1 MKIQNIVLHNYRNY
15 RELLLPL
22 GQNINIFTGFN
33 AQGKTNIIEAVHFAS
48 IGISHRTRNESDLIL
63 WKSNDA
69 NINIEFSRMNISSRL
84 KITLKKNTR
93 KQIELNGENIKQ
105 RELPGVLT
113 MILFSPEDLL
123 LIKGSPLLRRRF
135 LDIELSQV
143 SLVYYNELVQ
153 YNKILSQRNSL
164 LKKIKEHTVPME
176 MLDMWDEQ
184 FAKVASFIVDKRLKG
199 VNSLNKL
206 AHDIHKWISKEQE
219 DLAIKY
225 VIHKQSANLLTDVNC
240 DSLYEWYK
248 SSLIKYREYDVF
260 RGTTSIGPHRDDISF
275 CINDVDL
282 KSFGSQGQQRSS
294 VLSLKL
300 AELLF
305 LKNETGEY
313 PVLLLDDVMS
323 ELDANRRS
331 SLLSFLQEKNIQT
344 LITATDKSLFID
356 ENLDKDKKC
365 IKNEKKKFITV
376 EKGLIT

>member
-15 RELLLPL
+15 HKLSLSL
-22 GQNINIFTGFN
+22 GENINIFTGFN

-63 WKSNDA
+63 WKNNEA
-69 NINIEFSRMNISSRL
+69 NINIEFSRMKISSRL

-164 LKKIKEHTVPME
+164 LKKIKEHIAPME

-184 FAKVASFIVDKRLKG
+184 FAKVASFIVDKRLNG
-199 VNSLNKL
+199 INSLNEL
-206 AHDIHKWISKEQE
+206 AHDIHLWISKEQE

-225 VIHKQSANLLTDVNC
+225 VIHKQGANLSTDMNG
-240 DSLYEWYK
+240 DTLYEWYK
-248 SSLIKYREYDVF
+248 SSLIKYREYDIF

-275 CINDVDL
+275 YINDVDL

-305 LKNETGEY
+305 LKKETGEY

-323 ELDANRRS
+323 ELDGNRRNN
-331 SLLSFLQEKNIQT
+331 LLSFLQEKNIQT

-356 ENLDKDKKC
+356 KDLNKDTKYVEDE
-365 IKNEKKKFITV
+365 KNKFFTV
-376 EKGLIT
+376 ENGHIS